1 MARKDEILK
10 AFLTDSL
17 IEEKYG
23 AQIKD
28 CDVEKLTLSI
38 ALDSKIVIVK
48 TIAIL
53 IDRYQN
59 NIITGTN
66 KDALIYKEII
76 TYLNKAL

>member
-10 AFLTDSL
+10 AFLTDAL

-28 CDVEKLTLSI
+28 CDIEKLTLSK

-59 NIITGTN
+59 NIIGGTN